1 MREELR
7 EKLNTEITRKQ
18 FLEYLVGAVLLLF
31 GFNNLLSLLTG
42 GKTTRYVMMPGP
54 AGHSA
59 DGFGARRFGV

>member
-31 GFNNLLSLLTG
+31 GFNNLLSLLTS
-42 GKTTRYVMMPGP
+42 GKSTRYVMVPGP
-54 AGHSA
+54 GGNA
-59 DGFGARRFGV
+59 DGFGTRRFGV